1 MLTILQWLFFGYA
14 GLLFVLSLFVFS
26 AAFYITKNMAVSL
39 KFCIYFAVDLTF
51 QLFSRGIGNIL
62 AAFATD
68 SKFNIRWQWAKLLWQ
83 TPDSTMNGGGV
94 YGDQSYSLTYGGI
107 GGDSGFYKKWRIITE
122 WAGTYNSRTSQV
134 WNRIKVAWMWTQRNC
149 SHGFS
154 CYVTGLTRDK
164 IAHITFF
171 RDGDKVKNLVYS
183 NSGNLIGF
191 EFKNKG
197 FLFGYGDCYIGWK
210 VDRWQ
215 TWFPAQLVYRLR
227 PFSKQRK

>member
-1 MLTILQWLFFGYA
+1 MLTLFKWLCLGYA
-14 GLLFVLSLFVFS
+14 GLLLALSLFAFS
-26 AAFYITKNMAVSL
+26 AACFITRNITVSL

-51 QLFSRGIGNIL
+51 QLFSRAIGNIL

-68 SKFNIRWQWAKLLWQ
+68 SKWNIRWQWAKMLWQ
-83 TPDSTMNGGGV
+83 TPDSAMNGGGV
-94 YGDQSYSLTYGGI
+94 YGDLSYSTAYEGI
-107 GGDSGFYKKWRIITE
+107 GGDSGFYKKWRVITN
-122 WAGTYNSRTSQV
+122 WASTYNGRYSQL

-154 CYVTGLTRDK
+154 CYVTGLVREK
-164 IAHITFF
+164 ISRITFF

-183 NSGNLIGF
+183 NTEQLIGF

-197 FLFGYGDCYIGWK
+197 FLFGYGDCYLGWK

-215 TWFPAQLVYRLR
+215 TWFPAQLVYRFR
-227 PFSKQRK
+227 PFSKQKK